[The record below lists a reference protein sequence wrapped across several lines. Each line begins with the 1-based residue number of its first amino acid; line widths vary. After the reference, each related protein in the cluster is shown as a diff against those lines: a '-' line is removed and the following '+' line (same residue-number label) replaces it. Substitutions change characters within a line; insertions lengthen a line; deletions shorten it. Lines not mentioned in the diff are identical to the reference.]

1 MATPA
6 VLALRKAQEEDRS
19 RLANLLHFESHVH
32 RHLDWRHALD
42 WLGRHPFLVAEKS
55 GRISAALACPP
66 DPPSIAWLRLFAVSA
81 RITPAEAWKILW
93 PAAQEHLAEKADQ
106 VVAIPL
112 QGWFNELLSA
122 SSFDHVHNVVVLEWQ
137 PEFEKSLLKQTEQA
151 ADVRAMRNEDLTG
164 VHAVDNSGFPIL
176 WQHSLETIQM
186 AFAHCSNATVI
197 EIEGVIAA
205 YQISTISNQ
214 GLHLARLAVHPK
226 WQGRHFAQSLVL
238 QLQTE
243 ISQMQSQKLTVN
255 TQDINKPSLAL
266 YEKAG
271 FEFTDESFPVFQL
284 DPKD

>member
-6 VLALRKAQEEDRS
+6 VLTLRKAQEEDRG
-19 RLANLLHFESHVH
+19 RLANLLHFEAHVH

-42 WLGRHPFLVAEKS
+42 WLGRHPFLVGEFS
-55 GRISAALACPP
+55 GRLGAALACPP
-66 DPPSIAWLRLFAVSA
+66 DPPGIAWLRLFAVSA
-81 RITPAEAWKILW
+81 RTTPATAWNMLW
-93 PAAQEHLAEKADQ
+93 PAAHELLAEKVEQ

-122 SSFDHVHNVVVLEWQ
+122 SNFDHAHNVVVLEWQ
-137 PEFEKSLLKQTEQA
+137 PQFDRSLLKHSEQA
-151 ADVRAMRNEDLTG
+151 ADVRAMRNEDMSG
-164 VHAVDNSGFPIL
+164 VHAVDNGGFSPL

-186 AFAHCSNATVI
+186 AFAHCANATVI
-197 EIEGVIAA
+197 EVEGVIAA

-214 GLHLARLAVHPK
+214 GLHLARLAVHPN
-226 WQGRHFAQSLVL
+226 WQGRHFAQSLVK
-238 QLQTE
+238 QLQSE
-243 ISQMQSQKLTVN
+243 VSQLHTQRLTVN

-284 DPKD
+284 DPKN